1 MHVANSGAAQ
11 FRGNGLSIELRVV
24 PRSGNAPH
32 VHNALDAVHAKEF
45 KEIFPSASGVPNRED
60 GKHSQLWLW
69 ARQKR
74 VKKALFRR
82 FWRKPALRTIGS
94 HSERVD
100 AVVRHRGCKAILPSV
115 RDRIGGI
122 HF

>member
-1 MHVANSGAAQ
+1 MNIANSGAAQ

-24 PRSGNAPH
+24 PRSGNAAH
-32 VHNALDAVHAKEF
+32 VHNALDAVRAQEF
-45 KEIFPSASGVPNRED
+45 KEIFPSARGVSNRE
-60 GKHSQLWLW
+60 GGEHSQLWLW

-74 VKKALFRR
+74 DKKALSRR
-82 FWRKPALRTIGS
+82 VLRKPALRTIGN
-94 HSERVD
+94 HSERGD
-100 AVVRHRGCKAILPSV
+100 AVVRHRGCKAILSSL